1 MEILLTL
8 KNLTTKITVIL
19 FPAVS
24 TSGRQSIYCHVLQE
38 TGSSA
43 GLVFE
48 HHS

>member
-1 MEILLTL
+1 MEICLTSES
-8 KNLTTKITVIL
+8 LTTNISVIL

-24 TSGRQSIYCHVLQE
+24 TFGRHSIYCHVLQE

-43 GLVFE
+43 VLDFE